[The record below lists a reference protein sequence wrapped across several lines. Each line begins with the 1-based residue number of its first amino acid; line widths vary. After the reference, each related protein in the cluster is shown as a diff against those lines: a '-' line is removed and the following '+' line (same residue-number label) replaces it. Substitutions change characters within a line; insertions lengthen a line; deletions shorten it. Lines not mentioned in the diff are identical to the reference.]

1 MNKQD
6 IKNLKKRYLIWFY
19 KFTKEALDR
28 IERKFTQAEIDRFIL
43 TEMEEQDKEKIAGKF
58 IAEFEVYIQNK
69 EKEGVSQKFD
79 VNKLKPEY
87 YFLQIKLA
95 AIEKAIIK
103 ELGQDE
109 LKKIRSIYEEEMISR
124 ILKSTE
130 H

>member
-1 MNKQD
+1 MEKED
-6 IKNLKKRYLIWFY
+6 IKNLKRRYLIWFY
-19 KFTKEALDR
+19 KATKEALDR

-43 TEMEEQDKEKIAGKF
+43 RELKTNDKEKSVEKF

-69 EKEGVSQKFD
+69 EKEGLALKFEG
-79 VNKLKPEY
+79 NKIKPEY
-87 YFLQIKLA
+87 RFLELKLQ

-103 ELGQDE
+103 ELGEAALNDI
-109 LKKIRSIYEEEMISR
+109 KARFEEEFTQR